1 MFYCD
6 FCANKNE
13 WPITLH
19 RSHGACEVCHTP
31 ADCSNMQS
39 KDLPETKEKKI
50 VPRKEVMA
58 FALAME
64 VILRQN
70 DWKHGWKED
79 LPSALVDRIWDEIR
93 EMEVAFSNYQKCRAL
108 PEDVQ
113 KEFVDIANFCMMAWD
128 RIEALK
134 VKAVEAT

>member
-1 MFYCD
+1 
-6 FCANKNE
+6 
-13 WPITLH
+13 
-19 RSHGACEVCHTP
+19 
-31 ADCSNMQS
+31 
-39 KDLPETKEKKI
+39 
-50 VPRKEVMA
+50 
-58 FALAME
+58 

-128 RIEALK
+128 RIEMMK
-134 VKAVEAT
+134 VKTVEAT